1 MKITDVTLTM
11 FKWEG
16 LPSALPKKHSVQPS
30 STSQIALL
38 KISTD
43 AGVDGHAFLGTSNRS
58 AEMDAL
64 SLMTYLKPVVIG
76 QDPLAREKLHETMI
90 LLQNNT
96 TMRAIGAGRRCACG
110 TSAER
115 LLGCRFTKC
124 SVRIARASLRTSVRR
139 AWQPSRTM
147 PPKPPTM
154 KAAGWAAYKIH
165 PPAEDIYE
173 DIEVCKAV
181 REAVGDDYQVMLDSI
196 WAYDYPGA
204 LRVGQAI
211 QELGF
216 HWYEDPLAGDDIFN
230 YVKLRQQ
237 LHIPLMA
244 TEHSPGGFTA
254 YAPWLVHQATDYLR
268 GDVAVKGGITAVM
281 KTAHL
286 AEAFHVNYE
295 IHHGGNSLMNVANL
309 HCAMAIKNTEMFEV
323 LLPTELQKYGL
334 VEDIEHDENG
344 FVHAITEPGLGAKID
359 FDLIESNKV
368 AVLE

>member
-1 MKITDVTLTM
+1 MKITDVRLTM

-16 LPSALPKKHSVQPS
+16 LPSALPKKHSVQPGNS
-30 STSQIALL
+30 SQIGLL
-38 KISTD
+38 TISTD
-43 AGVDGHAFLGTSNRS
+43 DGVDGHAFLGTSNRS
-58 AEMDAL
+58 AELDAL
-64 SLMTYLKPVVIG
+64 SLMTYLKPVVMG

-90 LLQNNT
+90 FLQNNT
-96 TMRAIGAGRRCACG
+96 TMRAIGAMDVALWDIGGKVAGLPIYQMLGSYRESIPAYVSSPRLA
-110 TSAER
+110 TVEDYAAE
-115 LLGCRFTKC
+115 
-124 SVRIARASLRTSVRR
+124 AAEM
-139 AWQPSRTM
+139 Q
-147 PPKPPTM
+147 
-154 KAAGWAAYKIH
+154 AAGWAAYKIH

-181 REAVGDDYQVMLDSI
+181 REAVGEDYQLMLDSI

-211 QELGF
+211 QELGY

-323 LLPTELQKYGL
+323 LLPSELQKYGL
-334 VEDIEHDENG
+334 AEDIEHDENG
-344 FVHAITEPGLGAKID
+344 HVHAIKEPGLGAQID

-368 AVLE
+368 AVMS

>member
-11 FKWEG
+11 FKWQG
-16 LPSALPKKHSVQPS
+16 LPAALPKKHSVQPS
-30 STSQIALL
+30 SSTQIGLL
-38 KISTD
+38 TISTD

-58 AEMDAL
+58 AELDAL
-64 SLMTYLKPVVIG
+64 SLMTYLKPVVMD

-90 LLQNNT
+90 FLQNNT
-96 TMRAIGAGRRCACG
+96 TMRAIGAVDVALWDIGGKVAGLPIHQMLGSYRDSIPAYVSSPRLA
-110 TSAER
+110 TAEDY
-115 LLGCRFTKC
+115 
-124 SVRIARASLRTSVRR
+124 AAEASE
-139 AWQPSRTM
+139 
-147 PPKPPTM
+147 M

-181 REAVGDDYQVMLDSI
+181 RAAVGDDYQLMLDSI

-204 LRVGQAI
+204 LRVGQEI
-211 QELGF
+211 QELNY

-230 YVKLRQQ
+230 YVKLREQ

-254 YAPWLVHQATDYLR
+254 YAPWLVHRATDYLR

-286 AEAFHVNYE
+286 AEAFHMNYE

-323 LLPTELQKYGL
+323 LLPTEAQKYGL

-344 FVHAITEPGLGAKID
+344 LVHAINEPGLGAQID
-359 FDLIESNKV
+359 FDLIDYNKV
-368 AVLE
+368 AIMS

>member
-1 MKITDVTLTM
+1 MKITDVTLTL

-30 STSQIALL
+30 STSQIGLL
-38 KISTD
+38 TIRTD
-43 AGVDGHAFLGTSNRS
+43 EGVDGHAFLGTSNRS

-64 SLMTYLKPVVIG
+64 SLMTYLKPVVMG
-76 QDPLAREKLHETMI
+76 QDPLAREQLHETMI
-90 LLQNNT
+90 FLQNNT
-96 TMRAIGAGRRCACG
+96 TMRAIGAVDVALWDIGGKVAGLPLYQMLGSYRESIPAYVS
-110 TSAER
+110 SAR
-115 LLGCRFTKC
+115 L
-124 SVRIARASLRTSVRR
+124 
-139 AWQPSRTM
+139 
-147 PPKPPTM
+147 PTVEAYAEEAAEM

-165 PPAEDIYE
+165 PPAEDIHE

-181 REAVGDDYQVMLDSI
+181 RAAVGDDYQLMLDSI
-196 WAYDYPGA
+196 WAYDYPEA
-204 LRVGQAI
+204 LEVGKAI
-211 QELGF
+211 QELGYY
-216 HWYEDPLAGDDIFN
+216 WYEDPLAGDDIFN
-230 YVKLRQQ
+230 YVKLRQN
-237 LHIPLMA
+237 LHIPLIA

-286 AEAFHVNYE
+286 AEAFHMNYE

-334 VEDIEHDENG
+334 VDDIDADENG
-344 FVHAITEPGLGAKID
+344 HVHAIKEPGLGAQID
-359 FDLIESNKV
+359 FDLIEFNKV
-368 AVLE
+368 AVLV